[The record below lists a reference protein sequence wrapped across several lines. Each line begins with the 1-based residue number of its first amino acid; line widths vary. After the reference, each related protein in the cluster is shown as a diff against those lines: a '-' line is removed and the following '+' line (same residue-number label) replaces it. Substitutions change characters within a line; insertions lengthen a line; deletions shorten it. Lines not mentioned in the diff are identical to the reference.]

1 MWAQLG
7 SNQRP
12 PDYER
17 QMRVS
22 TGLHRF
28 VSVCNSLFCNRIIVK
43 DYTDLYRY
51 GGNTGT
57 KTGTKNNYVYGM
69 LIQKVCDITQ
79 DSNNNDGLQ
88 FLFSQEHVYRIIC
101 LNNPLQYFQNI
112 FLNQPGVLLL

>member
-1 MWAQLG
+1 MIFSSKTWRKPGAQKKPLFISGWFSVWAQLG

-28 VSVCNSLFCNRIIVK
+28 VSVCTSLSCCRVIVK
-43 DYTDLYRY
+43 DYRVLYQF

-57 KTGTKNNYVYGM
+57 KTGTRFY
-69 LIQKVCDITQ
+69 
-79 DSNNNDGLQ
+79 
-88 FLFSQEHVYRIIC
+88 
-101 LNNPLQYFQNI
+101 
-112 FLNQPGVLLL
+112 

>member
-28 VSVCNSLFCNRIIVK
+28 VSVCTSLFCNRIIVK

-57 KTGTKNNYVYGM
+57 KTGTNFNNHTLENHKMILFRNVNTTIHPKNALKI
-69 LIQKVCDITQ
+69 LIKI
-79 DSNNNDGLQ
+79 LK
-88 FLFSQEHVYRIIC
+88 
-101 LNNPLQYFQNI
+101 
-112 FLNQPGVLLL
+112 